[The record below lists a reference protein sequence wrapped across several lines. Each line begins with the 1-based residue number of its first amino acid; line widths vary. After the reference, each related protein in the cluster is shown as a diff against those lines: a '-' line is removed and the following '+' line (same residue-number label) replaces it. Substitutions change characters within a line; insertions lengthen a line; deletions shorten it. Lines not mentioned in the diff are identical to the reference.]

1 MLLSFYFHPDLS
13 AGSFRTSALVSALLG
28 ALPENS
34 QLEVITTQPN
44 RYSSFSLE
52 APLLEKH
59 SRLIIHRIPI
69 FQHNSGMLDQSRAF
83 FSYLKGV
90 LGITRNKDYDV
101 VYATSSRLMTASLG
115 ALVARQLR
123 CPLYLDIRD
132 IFVDTIKDVLPSRIS
147 FFVKPIFSMMER
159 ITVRTATRV
168 NLVSA
173 GFLPYFNSRYPGG
186 DFVVFTNGIDD
197 EFVKVQTS
205 CEREESSSLYTV
217 LYAGNM
223 GEGQGLHLIIPQI
236 ARHFD
241 GHLRFLC
248 IGDGGRRKQLQD
260 AIEEAGCTNVE
271 ITSPVPRSEL
281 IAAYQKADVLFL
293 HLNDY
298 DAFRKVLPSKI
309 FEYAALGKPIWAGVA
324 GYSAGFIQDFISN
337 AAVFRPCNVEDAIK
351 AFSSLSMVTK
361 PRKEFVERFA
371 REKIMKALA
380 EDIIFVVR
388 GEVK

>member
-1 MLLSFYFHPDLS
+1 MKICLVPVCYNAHDDAVRFLDSVNTAFSFC
-13 AGSFRTSALVSALLG
+13 LG
-28 ALPENS
+28 VE
-34 QLEVITTQPN
+34 LEVILSDNSTLSSVITFDARN
-44 RYSSFSLE
+44 YSYNFRYL
-52 APLLEKH
+52 
-59 SRLIIHRIPI
+59 
-69 FQHNSGMLDQSRAF
+69 QNSNIGYFPAF
-83 FSYLKGV
+83 A
-90 LGITRNKDYDV
+90 YDV

>member
-1 MLLSFYFHPDLS
+1 M
-13 AGSFRTSALVSALLG
+13 
-28 ALPENS
+28 
-34 QLEVITTQPN
+34 
-44 RYSSFSLE
+44 
-52 APLLEKH
+52 
-59 SRLIIHRIPI
+59 
-69 FQHNSGMLDQSRAF
+69 
-83 FSYLKGV
+83 
-90 LGITRNKDYDV
+90 

-223 GEGQGLHLIIPQI
+223 GE
-236 ARHFD
+236 ARD
-241 GHLRFLC
+241 S
-248 IGDGGRRKQLQD
+248 I
-260 AIEEAGCTNVE
+260 
-271 ITSPVPRSEL
+271 
-281 IAAYQKADVLFL
+281 
-293 HLNDY
+293 
-298 DAFRKVLPSKI
+298 
-309 FEYAALGKPIWAGVA
+309 
-324 GYSAGFIQDFISN
+324 
-337 AAVFRPCNVEDAIK
+337 
-351 AFSSLSMVTK
+351 
-361 PRKEFVERFA
+361 
-371 REKIMKALA
+371 
-380 EDIIFVVR
+380 
-388 GEVK
+388 